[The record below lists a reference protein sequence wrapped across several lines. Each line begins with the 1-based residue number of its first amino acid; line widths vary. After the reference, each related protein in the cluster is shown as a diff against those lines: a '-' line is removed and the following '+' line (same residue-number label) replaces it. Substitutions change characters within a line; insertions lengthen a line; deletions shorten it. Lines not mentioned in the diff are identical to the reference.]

1 MINTEK
7 KAILPWWQKY
17 TLTVEEASEYF
28 GIGDKVLRRF
38 LKEHPDADFIIS
50 NGVKTLIK
58 RKKFEAYIDEFMS
71 AV

>member
-1 MINTEK
+1 MNEVK
-7 KAILPWWQKY
+7 KAQLPWWEKY

-38 LKEHPDADFIIS
+38 LKEHPDADFIIC

-58 RKKFEAYIDEFMS
+58 RKKFEQYIDEFMS